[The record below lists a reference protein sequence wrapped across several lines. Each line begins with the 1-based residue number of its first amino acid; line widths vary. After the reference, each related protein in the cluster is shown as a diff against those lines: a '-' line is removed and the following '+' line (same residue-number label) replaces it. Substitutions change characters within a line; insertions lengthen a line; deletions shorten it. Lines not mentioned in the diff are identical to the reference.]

1 MAVQTPNFQ
10 IASKQFAP
18 DTRGLGAGIREAI
31 LGVRQGKAQAAQE
44 AKDEAF
50 RQEKQKMLGEG
61 AIISS
66 ALNETDPEKRK
77 QFIEVAAQKA
87 NPQFASELRE
97 LAEQPIEIQNNLI
110 RAALIE
116 DGLQELIPKAK
127 QPTGKVGRFRSVDAG
142 DRIQVFDS
150 VTGDIVR
157 EVKKGTSEAKK
168 LEQELKS
175 EKTKEDIE
183 AKKQATE
190 AKKEEQKQKELNRI
204 ESTKG
209 LVGQADDGLS
219 LITQIRTHP
228 GLSSAVGAKGI
239 SSLFGAFDEPIGG
252 SDAAGVVALIETLE
266 SKNFLAGIK
275 EFKAGG
281 GAGSLSDNEG
291 KKLGAAIS
299 NLKRSQSEKDFL
311 RNLDTVERLLTK
323 QRTQALSKLPEDQRS
338 TEENKESTQA
348 PPSVNNRGWQ
358 LMTDASGNQAYVGP
372 NGEIEE
378 VR

>member
-116 DGLQELIPKAK
+116 DGLQELIPKAEK
-127 QPTGKVGRFRSVDAG
+127 DDSIQEIRKETRGGIRKDLTAISKDANTISTNFNKLKNLSTEIETGNRQAVAQGLVALVKIGDPGSTVREGEMVSALNTQNPVAAMSSLLAG
-142 DRIQVFDS
+142 KNTTDDVINS
-150 VTGDIVR
+150 VTAAIDPLNPTNVNINDFLNTANALVSANVPNIQSRYASAR
-157 EVKKGTSEAKK
+157 EAADTNLSEAGVKSLFTSG
-168 LEQELKS
+168 LEKSITGLSDLSTTDSGLKS
-175 EKTKEDIE
+175 EFQKLSPKQRKVFMQNATDEELKE
-183 AKKQATE
+183 
-190 AKKEEQKQKELNRI
+190 
-204 ESTKG
+204 
-209 LVGQADDGLS
+209 
-219 LITQIRTHP
+219 
-228 GLSSAVGAKGI
+228 
-239 SSLFGAFDEPIGG
+239 
-252 SDAAGVVALIETLE
+252 
-266 SKNFLAGIK
+266 AGI
-275 EFKAGG
+275 
-281 GAGSLSDNEG
+281 L
-291 KKLGAAIS
+291 
-299 NLKRSQSEKDFL
+299 
-311 RNLDTVERLLTK
+311 
-323 QRTQALSKLPEDQRS
+323 
-338 TEENKESTQA
+338 
-348 PPSVNNRGWQ
+348 
-358 LMTDASGNQAYVGP
+358 
-372 NGEIEE
+372 
-378 VR
+378 

>member
-175 EKTKEDIE
+175 EKTQEDI
-183 AKKQATE
+183 AT
-190 AKKEEQKQKELNRI
+190 KKEAREQKEINRI

-209 LVGQADDGLS
+209 LVDQADSGLE
-219 LITQIRTHP
+219 LISQIKNHP
-228 GLSSAVGAKGI
+228 GLSSAVGAKGF
-239 SSLFGAFDEPIGG
+239 SSLFGAFDEPIAGTE
-252 SDAAGVVALIETLE
+252 AAGVVSLIETLE
-266 SKNFLAGIK
+266 AKNFLAGIK

-281 GAGSLSDNEG
+281 GAGSLSDAEG
-291 KKLGAAIS
+291 KKLGAAVT
-299 NLKRSQSEKDFL
+299 NLKRSQSEDDFN
-311 RNLDTVERLLTK
+311 RNLNTIERLLGK
-323 QRTQALSKLPEDQRS
+323 QKTQAQSKLPK
-338 TEENKESTQA
+338 EEVEEV
-348 PPSVNNRGWQ
+348 SVSE
-358 LMTDASGNQAYVGP
+358 MTD
-372 NGEIEE
+372 NGDGTFTLADGRV
-378 VR
+378 VRRKK